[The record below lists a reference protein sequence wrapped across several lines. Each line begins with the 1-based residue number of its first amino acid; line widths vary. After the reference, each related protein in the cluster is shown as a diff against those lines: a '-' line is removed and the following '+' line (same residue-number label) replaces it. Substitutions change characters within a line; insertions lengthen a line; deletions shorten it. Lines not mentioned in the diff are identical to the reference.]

1 MSAARTVTVPTL
13 DHGPVTLPEPDW
25 CAGHVGQPVE
35 VRADLHH
42 AAPLDV
48 PDGLLDLVAELV
60 AFPYGETPVPVS
72 VYVELVPVA
81 VTLDPD
87 GLRRYA
93 AALAARATLLRR
105 LADRL
110 TVLRSGGAW

>member
-1 MSAARTVTVPTL
+1 MTGLRTVMVPTL
-13 DHGPVTLPEPDW
+13 DHGPVTVPEPDW

-35 VRADLHH
+35 ARADLHH
-42 AAPLDV
+42 AAPVDV
-48 PDGLLDLVAELV
+48 PDGLLGLVAELV

-72 VYVELVPVA
+72 VYVELAA
-81 VTLDPD
+81 VGMTLDPE

-93 AALAARATLLRR
+93 AALAARGTLLRR